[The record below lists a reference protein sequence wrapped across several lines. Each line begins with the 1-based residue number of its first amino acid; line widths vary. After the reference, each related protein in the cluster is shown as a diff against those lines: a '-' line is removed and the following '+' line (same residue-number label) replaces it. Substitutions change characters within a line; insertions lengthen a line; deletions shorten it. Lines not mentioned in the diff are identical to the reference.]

1 MRKILLLAFL
11 FILGASRTQGQ
22 SCFVS
27 ANLLNTCATGCNYS
41 ASVVFQGP
49 NMPFTVTVTGP
60 NNYVFGPVIA
70 TSTVLISNMC
80 PGTYQITV
88 VDNQGNQCAQTLFT
102 VPASIPLTVI
112 SQVVNASCSTCN
124 DGAVVLS
131 ASGGTPPYVFNFNGI
146 NTSFVNNVAPG
157 MYFASVTDANG
168 CTDYDTVVVSVG
180 SSSSYSLSGEIYL
193 DVNTNGAKDPGEP
206 GIGNQLATITPPGS
220 NMISTMLGGYG
231 TIVSP
236 GTYDISYSP
245 IPGWVLSSAPATYSV
260 NVTSSSI
267 GNLDFGVTP
276 DSIFANGNLS
286 LSSGLPRCF
295 WTVPY
300 YLNFYNSGFTPLTG
314 SMSFNHDP
322 LMTYS
327 SSNITPASQS
337 GNTVNYTFTNLYP
350 GQSFS
355 AIVYMVEPAAGNS
368 LANYLTVNAGDPFGN
383 QLAFTDTLLQTVS
396 CSFDPNDKAVY
407 PGGIGPLNYVSM
419 DQRLE
424 FLVRFQ
430 NTGNDTAFKVVIL
443 DTLDSKLDYSTFA
456 LLGNSHPV
464 YTELD
469 GNGKLTFT
477 FDNILLPDSNVN
489 EPASHG
495 FVLYSIDGL
504 STNPDPTTVNNTAYI
519 YFDQNA
525 PVQTNTT
532 LTTFSDNYLGID
544 EMLSDDILS
553 IYPNPFNNEA
563 VINCNQCQ
571 GDYLL
576 QITDLVGKVVRNLW
590 VNGSTWMLYKD
601 FLSPGTYVVEV
612 TSVKNGQA
620 ARMKFTVN

>member
-1 MRKILLLAFL
+1 MRKILLLLVILL
-11 FILGASRTQGQ
+11 FGAQ
-22 SCFVS
+22 SQAQNCFVS
-27 ANLLNTCATGCNYS
+27 ANLLNICATGCNYS

-60 NNYVFGPVIA
+60 NNYVFGPVVA
-70 TSTVLISNMC
+70 TSSILLSNMC

-88 VDNQGNQCAQTLFT
+88 VDNLGNQCAQTLFT

-124 DGAVVLS
+124 DGAVVLT

-146 NTSFVNNVAPG
+146 NTSFANNVAPG

-168 CTDYDTVVVSVG
+168 CTDYDTVVVAVG
-180 SSSSYSLSGEIYL
+180 SSSSYSVSGEFYL
-193 DVNTNGAKDPGEP
+193 DVNANGTKDSGEP
-206 GIGNQLATITPPGS
+206 GIGNQVATITPPVS
-220 NMISTMLGGYG
+220 NMISTVLGGYG

-236 GTYDISYSP
+236 GSYDISYAP
-245 IPGWVLSSAPATYSV
+245 IPGWVLSSVPATYSV
-260 NVTSSSI
+260 NVTTSSI
-267 GNLDFGVTP
+267 GNLDFGITP

-286 LSSGLPRCF
+286 LTSGLPRCF

-314 SMSFNHDP
+314 SLSFNHDP

-327 SSNITPASQS
+327 SSSTAPASQS
-337 GNTVNYTFTNLYP
+337 GNTVNYAFSNLYP

-355 AIVYMVEPAAGNS
+355 AIVYMVEPAAGNNLS
-368 LANYLTVNAGDPFGN
+368 NYVTVNAGDPFGN

-407 PGGIGPLNYVSM
+407 PPGVGPLNYVSM

-424 FLVRFQ
+424 YLIRFQ
-430 NTGNDTAFKVVIL
+430 NTGNDTAFKVVII
-443 DTLDSKLDYSTFA
+443 DTLDVNLDLSSFT

-495 FVLYSIDGL
+495 YVLYSIDGL
-504 STNPDPTTVNNTAYI
+504 PTNPDPISVNNTAYI

-532 LTTFSDNYLGID
+532 LTTFSDTYLGVDDLI
-544 EMLSDDILS
+544 SDAVLTIA
-553 IYPNPFNNEA
+553 PNPFNTEA
-563 VINCNQCQ
+563 VISCNNCQ
-571 GDYLL
+571 GEYLM
-576 QITDLVGKVVRNLW
+576 QVTDVVGKLVYSQLVTGPSWTLAK
-590 VNGSTWMLYKD
+590 GSLRKGSY
-601 FLSPGTYVVEV
+601 LVEV
-612 TSVKNGQA
+612 RSVSTGHSNRLKV
-620 ARMKFTVN
+620 TVY